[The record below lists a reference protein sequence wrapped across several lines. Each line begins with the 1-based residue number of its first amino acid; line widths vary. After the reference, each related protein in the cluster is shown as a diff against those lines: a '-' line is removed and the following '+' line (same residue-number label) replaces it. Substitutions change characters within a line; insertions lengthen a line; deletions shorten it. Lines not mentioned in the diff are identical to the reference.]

1 MLPDSELSSI
11 NRGRE
16 IAQMSLL
23 NSGYVAPVSYRQ
35 MSSETHEGFA
45 TIQQVTN
52 TFFYCAYLIVVLCY
66 SIPQKLGQYM
76 VLCKYPM
83 KQKYK

>member
-16 IAQMSLL
+16 IAQMSLH
-23 NSGYVAPVSYRQ
+23 NSGYTAPVSYRQ

-52 TFFYCAYLIVVLCY
+52 PYFYSTY
-66 SIPQKLGQYM
+66 SIIIAFYEYM
-76 VLCKYPM
+76 L
-83 KQKYK
+83 

>member
-1 MLPDSELSSI
+1 MLPDSEHSSI

-16 IAQMSLL
+16 IAQMSLH
-23 NSGYVAPVSYRQ
+23 NSGYTAPVSYRQ

-52 TFFYCAYLIVVLCY
+52 ILFYSAYPIIVVLYY
-66 SIPQKLGQYM
+66 SIPHKLGQYIII
-76 VLCKYPM
+76 LCKY
-83 KQKYK
+83 Q